1 MASRISTIFFTFSKG
16 SIFFSIAKILIKT
29 RPLHPSHLSHPSHS
43 SQPSHPSQS
52 SQPSQ
57 LVPARPS
64 PPTRLT
70 RPTCLT
76 SLPVRLALPLVSHLC
91 LCGSHSHLSHISACA
106 ARTPT
111 CLTSLP
117 VRLALPPV
125 PAFPALPPLI
135 LTLFIKYLSIISSV

>member
-1 MASRISTIFFTFSKG
+1 MLSNSLFSLSLVLQSPYSIMALRISTIFFTFSKG

-29 RPLHPSHLSHPSHS
+29 RPSHPSHS
-43 SQPSHPSQS
+43 
-52 SQPSQ
+52 
-57 LVPARPS
+57 
-64 PPTRLT
+64 
-70 RPTCLT
+70 
-76 SLPVRLALPLVSHLC
+76 
-91 LCGSHSHLSHISACA
+91 SHLSHISARA

-125 PAFPALPPLI
+125 SHLCPCGSHSHLSHISARVARTPTCLTSLPVRLALPALPPLI

>member
-29 RPLHPSHLSHPSHS
+29 
-43 SQPSHPSQS
+43 
-52 SQPSQ
+52 
-57 LVPARPS
+57 
-64 PPTRLT
+64 
-70 RPTCLT
+70 
-76 SLPVRLALPLVSHLC
+76 LPLVPPVPHLC
-91 LCGSHSHLSHISACA
+91 PCGSHSHLSHFSARA

-125 PAFPALPPLI
+125 SLLCPCGSHSHLSHFSARAARTTTRLTSLPVRLALPALPPLT

>member
-29 RPLHPSHLSHPSHS
+29 RPLHPSHPSHLFHLSHS
-43 SQPSHPSQS
+43 SHSSLTSHPSQS

-57 LVPARPS
+57 PSQLVPVLPPVS
-64 PPTRLT
+64 PV
-70 RPTCLT
+70 
-76 SLPVRLALPLVSHLC
+76 SPVPLVSHLC
-91 LCGSHSHLSHISACA
+91 PCGSHSHLSHISACA
-106 ARTPT
+106 ARTPI

-117 VRLALPPV
+117 VRLALPP
-125 PAFPALPPLI
+125 LT